1 AEICNQTAP
10 PVFRGIP
17 YTSDIVGGKELE
29 VSVSKPLTYS
39 PKLEGTLKSRL
50 PAGTT
55 GYMVCQQAADVSFE
69 ARQTGHQDPAVV
81 IREETFF
88 GRVCL
93 VDAGFWGR
101 IDAIQPA
108 PDARWYP
115 PRRHNWSSA
124 RSWW

>member
-1 AEICNQTAP
+1 
-10 PVFRGIP
+10 
-17 YTSDIVGGKELE
+17 
-29 VSVSKPLTYS
+29 
-39 PKLEGTLKSRL
+39 
-50 PAGTT
+50 
-55 GYMVCQQAADVSFE
+55 
-69 ARQTGHQDPAVV
+69 DPAVV

-115 PRRHNWSSA
+115 PRRHNRSSA
-124 RSWW
+124 RSWWRQRSSDPPATHIFDAPHLGNYHAELHLLGGIVRRSNHVDFIQHPR